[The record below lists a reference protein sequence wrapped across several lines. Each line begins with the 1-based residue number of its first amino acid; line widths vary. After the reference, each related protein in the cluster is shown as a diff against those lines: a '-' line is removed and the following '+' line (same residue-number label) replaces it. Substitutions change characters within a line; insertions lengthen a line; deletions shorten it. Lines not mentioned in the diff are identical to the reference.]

1 MILGELHSNSN
12 ILINVIL
19 IKSYVINGV
28 LLLINWKSV

>member
-1 MILGELHSNSN
+1 MILGELHLNPS

-19 IKSYVINGV
+19 IKLHVINGV

>member
-1 MILGELHSNSN
+1 MILGELGSDSN